1 MFLCLL
7 QARDARKQFASF
19 CAVQKVASADDLSEV
34 IRQKGHLLA
43 VIDEQWPI
51 ESAMLKMLCGATAD
65 SRASSQ
71 IMLALPSADR
81 DTSVAQALSVLE
93 GHAASQAMKLSPA
106 GIQASLKFIV
116 THLGNL
122 NMGIP
127 LNIDLA
133 SCSKLASGALA
144 AFEFFCVLPIGECG
158 VKGQMKGREAYKKC
172 FEHTQKVADTKEPVK
187 QEMID
192 MLELYRWL
200 SPPDREAEV
209 TELIT
214 KLQKA
219 REAGGAPA
227 KKVRKTPV
235 QEGGASSS
243 SSAPAAKAKDRATA
257 MFNS

>member
-1 MFLCLL
+1 M
-7 QARDARKQFASF
+7 
-19 CAVQKVASADDLSEV
+19 ASADDLSEV
-34 IRQKGHLLA
+34 IRHKGHLLA
-43 VIDEQWPI
+43 VIDEQWPL
-51 ESAMLKMLCGATAD
+51 ESALLKMLCGATAD

-71 IMLALPSADR
+71 IMLALPSPDR

-106 GIQASLKFIV
+106 GVQASLKFIV

-127 LNIDLA
+127 LHIDLA
-133 SCSKLASGALA
+133 SCSKLARGALA
-144 AFEFFCVLPIGECG
+144 AFEFFCVLPVPECG
-158 VKGQMKGREAYKKC
+158 VKEQMKGREAYEKC
-172 FEHTQKVADTKEPVK
+172 FEHTLKTAETKEPVHA
-187 QEMID
+187 EALD

-209 TELIT
+209 TELIA
-214 KLQKA
+214 KLQKI
-219 REAGGAPA
+219 REGEGAQA
-227 KKVRKTPV
+227 KRVRKTPV

-243 SSAPAAKAKDRATA
+243 SAPAAKAKDRAIA